1 MFCPSCHS
9 LLDLPDSDL
18 VLRCLTC
25 NYQVTFKGPPVQHTP
40 IHPYAA
46 AYVTPPPSSPSPP
59 RAALH

>member
-25 NYQVTFKGPPVQHTP
+25 NYQVTFGRRYPHRTRQTQTTSSSASSAP
-40 IHPYAA
+40 HPLCY
-46 AYVTPPPSSPSPP
+46 P
-59 RAALH
+59 L